1 MHALCSNPMVS
12 NNFAKLCFTQI
23 HLMVVHMFHFWN
35 FSSPRDYF
43 LSLYIWMYSVYR
55 FIQTSYFWFIQTVI
69 LLVYLDHHTS
79 GSCRIFIPLVHLDF
93 FIILVHLDRHTS
105 GTSRVFILLVHLEF
119 SYLWFVQ
126 ILFVNLVHL
135 KIHHTFGYRSMK
147 TLVEPDASQMSR
159 RTRSMNRSLDEV
171 KV

>member
-1 MHALCSNPMVS
+1 MRSV
-12 NNFAKLCFTQI
+12 QI
-23 HLMVVHMFHFWN
+23 LWFLIILQNYV
-35 FSSPRDYF
+35 SPRYILWWYTCF
-43 LSLYIWMYSVYR
+43 IFGILVHLGIISSVYIWMYSVYR

-147 TLVEPDASQMSR
+147 TLVEPDASSMSR